1 MGEATKAINFISNIK
16 KRYSFIIKWGEETD
30 TCDLEGEVIETSNIR
45 PTYEQVRNDNFKAFS
60 RKY

>member
-45 PTYEQVRNDNFKAFS
+45 PTYEQVSNIISKLFLG
-60 RKY
+60 KY